1 MMLIRQ
7 KYKINNSSNP
17 LDYKNYVYLTNF
29 INNVKFY
36 TCFMYNNTFPVGFI
50 SNKDGLKIRDTVL

>member
-1 MMLIRQ
+1 MMLMRQ

-36 TCFMYNNTFPVGFI
+36 TCLMYNNTFPVGFI